1 MEKYLD
7 AAGLKTYT
15 AIVKA
20 QIDKSRQ
27 SVLDTKA
34 QPDGIAT
41 LDSSGNVPLSQLG
54 NVDNTLYEIVT
65 ALPTNLAATATLH
78 NRQNHIFILARSSSE
93 GTSQNAYKEYIY
105 TGTLDTK
112 GNVTDAT
119 KWEELGEF
127 TSDVDLKGYSK
138 KTETIASF
146 EIIEASAGTNI
157 NAATVRITL
166 ADGTQ
171 KTVSIPAAAKSGST
185 YLNGLMLGSD
195 KEKIDK
201 IDTDA
206 LLASINNANTAADNA
221 NAAAE
226 KANKAADACDSARE
240 QAQSYVDMTQRLA
253 DSVGPYTDRASIT
266 LSPLQTNAAISADG
280 TLVSKSGWAIAQFTA
295 ELGNEYLFK
304 PGETSSDVCV
314 FAEKVDKVETRAIDY
329 AYTYGTDGKVT
340 SATATYNGKTYT
352 YTYAYDDSGQA
363 TITDQSGNTVSSL
376 PSVYTTTVGSYQ
388 PMTRLN
394 AGAELPEDG
403 YCRFVSNFQA
413 ASSITVVVSYKVG
426 SADLTMRVLRD
437 GMTASMCTQ
446 LSKINQKV
454 DNVTEVA
461 STLKS
466 QVSALVLQNFCGFSR
481 TNGDASGDA
490 VTTFGSADTLK
501 EVGAEWKLATVK
513 DGKVTHVCAPGRL
526 TLDENGNAVAIDG
539 TDGDVVLINRNCHL
553 IKATKTIEGEE
564 LNVIG
569 IGKAASSWY
578 GVASKALPAF
588 GMTPHETVNC
598 QLDGDVRSQAHC
610 VYNKNAKGTNNT
622 PNGIFTASY
631 KTDGGGFSTQYVSAV
646 EAIKQAQN
654 KNTDALTAS
663 PYMGWYYE
671 TYEALLATMFAELG
685 SLKHTTLDCFGVGC
699 TNTEFNQNNFADEAM
714 SGTSGWNIIKSD
726 GTHNYQGIWGS
737 VYNGTSNVQLL
748 DGICGSVHYQI
759 VEMLEGQR
767 ILDGI
772 AKANLT
778 EKIGSSANIFSYD
791 EDGGVVCTSDGSI
804 DFVTGEGM
812 EALKFY
818 YVVRNV
824 PKCQGMADG
833 VMTAV
838 VNRYVKLTLS
848 DGMYLTDKTTDISGC
863 SVVMKASMPI
873 YRGFAIPLVGTFR
886 QMAYAYYTVTN
897 TDGTLT
903 MDYRCCDR
911 MENVPAIT
919 DFGTASYQTALGTLP
934 GLISGLA
941 LKKDGIPV
949 NANEWWAKKSDYSLS
964 LFCHTTT
971 GGGMR
976 SQENAYVWLYPGNNG
991 GANTLQ
997 VHGSVV
1003 GCTARHGYASA
1014 RTACCCY
1021 AASHGVDVC
1030 AGAFALLLNH

>member
-1 MEKYLD
+1 MATKKIKVYHT
-7 AAGLKTYT
+7 GL
-15 AIVKA
+15 
-20 QIDKSRQ
+20 
-27 SVLDTKA
+27 
-34 QPDGIAT
+34 P
-41 LDSSGNVPLSQLG
+41 
-54 NVDNTLYEIVT
+54 
-65 ALPTNLAATATLH
+65 AATSPEDTYSVISTDGSNDKQIPLESLATYVRGKL
-78 NRQNHIFILARSSSE
+78 
-93 GTSQNAYKEYIY
+93 TD
-105 TGTLDTK
+105 LDRVL
-112 GNVTDAT
+112 N
-119 KWEELGEF
+119 
-127 TSDVDLKGYSK
+127 
-138 KTETIASF
+138 
-146 EIIEASAGTNI
+146 
-157 NAATVRITL
+157 
-166 ADGTQ
+166 
-171 KTVSIPAAAKSGST
+171 SI
-185 YLNGLMLGSD
+185 
-195 KEKIDK
+195 
-201 IDTDA
+201 
-206 LLASINNANTAADNA
+206 
-221 NAAAE
+221 
-226 KANKAADACDSARE
+226 
-240 QAQSYVDMTQRLA
+240 
-253 DSVGPYTDRASIT
+253 GPYTERDSIT
-266 LSPLQTNAAISADG
+266 LTPMQTNAAISADG
-280 TLVSKSGWAIAQFTA
+280 TLVTKSGWAIAQFTA
-295 ELGNEYLFK
+295 QLGNEYLFK
-304 PGETSSDVCV
+304 VGETSADVCV

-329 AYTYGTDGKVT
+329 AYTYGTDGKVAT
-340 SATATYNGKTYT
+340 ATATYNGKTYA
-352 YTYAYDDSGQA
+352 YTYAYDESGQA
-363 TITDQSGNTVSSL
+363 TITDSSGNVVSSI

-394 AGAELPEDG
+394 ANAELPKDG

-426 SADLTMRVLRD
+426 SADLTMKVLRD

-454 DNVTEVA
+454 DSVTEVA
-461 STLKS
+461 STLKD

-490 VTTFGSADTLK
+490 VTTFGSSDTLK
-501 EVGAEWKLATVK
+501 EIGAEWKLATVK

-526 TLDENGNAVAIDG
+526 TLDENGNTVAIDG

-578 GVASKALPAF
+578 GVASKALPPF

-598 QLDGDVRSQAHC
+598 QLDGDARSQAHC
-610 VYNKNAKGTNNT
+610 VYNKNAKGTNST

-631 KTDGGGFSTQYVSAV
+631 KTDGGGFSTQFVSAI

-726 GTHNYQGIWGS
+726 GTHSYMSIMSQI
-737 VYNGTSNVQLL
+737 YNGASNVCLL

-772 AKANLT
+772 AKAGLV
-778 EKIGSSANIFSYD
+778 EKIGSSTNVFSYG
-791 EDGGVVCTSDGSI
+791 EDGNVVCSSDGSI
-804 DFVTGEGM
+804 NFVTGEGM

-833 VMTAV
+833 AMTAV
-838 VNRYVKLTLS
+838 VNRYVKLTFA
-848 DGMYLTDKTTDISGC
+848 DGMYLTDKTTAIGGC

-873 YRGFAIPLVGTFR
+873 YRGFTIPMVGTFR

-897 TDGTLT
+897 TDGALT
-903 MDYRCCDR
+903 MDFRCADR
-911 MENVPAIT
+911 MENVQPIA
-919 DFGTASYQTALGTLP
+919 DFGTAAYQTALGSVP
-934 GLISGLA
+934 GLIVNLVE
-941 LKKDGIPV
+941 KRDGIP
-949 NANEWWAKKSDYSLS
+949 ATSSEWWSKKSDYSLS
-964 LFCHTTT
+964 LSCHTTT

-976 SQENAYVWLYPGNNG
+976 SQENAYVWLYPTNNG

-1003 GCTARHGYASA
+1003 GCDAYHGEASA
-1014 RTACCCY
+1014 RAAGCNR
-1021 AASHGVDVC
+1021 AASNGAY
-1030 AGAFALLLNH
+1030 AGAFALLLKQ